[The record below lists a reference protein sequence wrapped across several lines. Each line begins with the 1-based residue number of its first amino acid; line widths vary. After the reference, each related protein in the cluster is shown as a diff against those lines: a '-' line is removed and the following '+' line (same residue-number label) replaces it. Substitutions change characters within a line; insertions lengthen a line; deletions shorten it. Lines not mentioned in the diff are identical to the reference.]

1 VESKGPQTEPG
12 EGGAPADN
20 VVRLPRD
27 WRGPKDWL
35 DSRDELVPVGPPASA
50 PAAAEPL
57 SPAPSDAEPSPLG
70 ADAFWSEGSAA
81 IQDAVRA
88 PSWGVAWGQDE
99 AEDAPASAEAV
110 PRGVPS
116 RRVLLGACATAV
128 LALAGVTGALDST
141 HSASNGRGLA
151 VAERQ
156 AQGKAAPRKANAS
169 ASAQLLKRRD
179 RGARATTIRR
189 ERPSSHVTVAHS
201 RVGRSHPRSAAAV
214 PAQKASVIRSVSQSQ
229 APPAAAST
237 DAATAS
243 GHSAPSSSSSGPV
256 GAGAAFGPGHLGS

>member
-1 VESKGPQTEPG
+1 VESKDPQTEPG
-12 EGGAPADN
+12 EGGAPTDN

-35 DSRDELVPVGPPASA
+35 DPRDELVPVGPPASA
-50 PAAAEPL
+50 PAEADTLP
-57 SPAPSDAEPSPLG
+57 PAPSDAESSPLG

-88 PSWGVAWGQDE
+88 PSWGVAWGQDG
-99 AEDAPASAEAV
+99 AEDAPGRTKPV
-110 PRGVPS
+110 QHGVPS

-128 LALAGVTGALDST
+128 LALAGVIGALDST
-141 HSASNGRGLA
+141 PPASNGRGLA
-151 VAERQ
+151 VAEHH
-156 AQGKAAPRKANAS
+156 AQVNAPRKTNAS
-169 ASAQLLKRRD
+169 ASAHLLKRPD

-189 ERPSSHVTVAHS
+189 ERASSHVTVAHS
-201 RVGRSHPRSAAAV
+201 RANRSHPRSAAAV
-214 PAQKASVIRSVSQSQ
+214 PTQRVSVTRSVSQSQ
-229 APPAAAST
+229 TPPAAAST

-243 GHSAPSSSSSGPV
+243 GKSAASSSSSGPV